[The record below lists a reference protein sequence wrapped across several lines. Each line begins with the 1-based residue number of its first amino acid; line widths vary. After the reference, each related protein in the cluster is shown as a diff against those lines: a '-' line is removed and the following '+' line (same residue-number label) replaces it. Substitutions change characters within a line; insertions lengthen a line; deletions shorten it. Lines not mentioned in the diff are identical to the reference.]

1 MKRRSTVGH
10 TRCWTP
16 GAGGQTGGSLRGY
29 CRMLTQDTIVNVY
42 CTAAAD
48 SLLVLPQ
55 PLTKQ
60 VVLSGLQTVSGSG
73 RQMGAT
79 VLLME
84 C

>member
-1 MKRRSTVGH
+1 MQLRHFVAAASQQV
-10 TRCWTP
+10 
-16 GAGGQTGGSLRGY
+16 AGGPS
-29 CRMLTQDTIVNVY
+29 C
-42 CTAAAD
+42 AAAVAD

-79 VLLME
+79 VLE
-84 C
+84 CNVDAVQCTCVI

>member
-1 MKRRSTVGH
+1 
-10 TRCWTP
+10 
-16 GAGGQTGGSLRGY
+16 
-29 CRMLTQDTIVNVY
+29 MLTQDTIINVY

-60 VVLSGLQTVSGSG
+60 VVLSGLQIVSGSG

-84 C
+84 S